1 MNEFPVLQTER
12 LVLREFKE
20 ADIPAVYAIFSKD
33 AVTEHYNF
41 ETMCT
46 IGQAQRLVKARR
58 QAFYKEAGV
67 RWAITRRGQSNG
79 VIGSCGCYN
88 LHKTFCSME
97 IGYDLH
103 PDFWRQGI
111 MSEAL
116 EAMLTFCFGKR
127 FLIPLNRVVALTE
140 LENLASIGLLLKL
153 GFQPEGIH
161 REYGFWKG
169 TFRDVRSFSLL
180 RRDWEQ

>member
-1 MNEFPVLQTER
+1 LKRFPILTTER
-12 LVLREFKE
+12 LMLREFAE
-20 ADIPAVYAIFSKD
+20 ADVPAVFGIFSQD
-33 AVTEHYNF
+33 SVTEHYNF

-58 QAFYKEAGV
+58 ESFYHNTGI
-67 RWAITRRGQSNG
+67 RWAITWQEQPNG

-88 LHKTFCSME
+88 LHRTFCSME

-103 PDFWRQGI
+103 PRYWRQGI
-111 MSEAL
+111 MTEAL
-116 EAMLTFCFGKR
+116 QALLDFGFGQQ
-127 FLIPLNRVVALTE
+127 FLFPLNRVVALTE

-169 TFRDVRSFSLL
+169 TFRDVRSFSVL